1 MTRSSHPVHA
11 HILDFDDDFERT
23 LRRKRKQ
30 PEINPSSSS
39 SEPESEAEMDFEEE
53 QDMAVDNRTI
63 KELSASGLDTAVP
76 LCIQYPRAAVGKT
89 DEFELK
95 SSLLHHIP
103 KYHGLSMEDPNKHL
117 KEFEVVCSSMTP
129 INVDGNILKMKA
141 FPFSLMD
148 KAKDW
153 LYELAPGTVTS
164 WESMKKAFLEKFF
177 PTSRV
182 ILLRKKISGIQ
193 QGPGESFP
201 GYYERFKTLV
211 ASCPQHQMKEELLIQ
226 YFYEGLL
233 PPERQMLDASAGG
246 ALVDKTPVAAKILIA
261 NRALNAQQYEG
272 VGGRDH
278 TLPSPVNEVSAISEL
293 QSQMANL
300 STLISQVV
308 EGSKVQSTA
317 TCSVCSM
324 HGHPTDQ
331 CPQLIENG
339 GWESANAVGYQGQ
352 NQPRYDPFSNTYN
365 PGWRDHPNLKWREPQ
380 QQQGGYRQ
388 PPPGLYQRPFAPPQP
403 HPQTAQSNSGSP
415 LDNDQMLKVLTSL
428 TQGLQNQAKEMSE
441 VKKQIGQMAE
451 FMGQFREEGKLP
463 SSTIVNPKGGF
474 ETDKA
479 IILRSDKEIGTNPKM
494 SKQSPKENEKLLL
507 KEKEVDKAT
516 AREEQPLLQSPKAP
530 TQPNSGKVV
539 PNSTH
544 SNPIPPNVPF
554 PRRFMQSKKEEN
566 EKDILET
573 FRKVQVNIPLLD
585 AIKQVPRYAKFLK
598 ELCTTRRRISN
609 KEVVRVSENVSAVLQ
624 RKLPPKC
631 KDPGSFTI
639 PCVIGNTK
647 FEHAML
653 DLGASIN
660 VMPYSIYASMNLGEL
675 KNDGVII
682 QLADRSNAYPKE
694 VLEDVL
700 VQVNHL
706 IFPADF
712 YVLEMEDSAHS
723 TPLPILLG
731 RPFMKTA
738 RTKIDVF
745 KGTLTME
752 FDGNIIDFNI
762 SEAIRYPIDD
772 HSCFSIDAFD
782 SLAQEYLE
790 SLDRDVLE
798 TTIVQGIELIKN
810 GAEPNHEEI
819 GEMVAALES
828 LPQYVGKSPIPIPI
842 PVSTNKLLPSVI
854 QAPTLELKPL
864 PNHLKYVFLGDKETL
879 PVIIS
884 SSLTAV
890 EEEKLVRVLQEY
902 KTAIGWTLADIK
914 GLSPTTCMHR
924 ILLEEGA
931 KPTREAQRRLN
942 PPMMEVVKKEIIKL
956 LDCGVIYPISDS
968 RWVSPVQ
975 VVPKKSGVTVVK
987 NEENELVPTRI
998 QTGWR
1003 VCIDYRKLNATTRK
1017 DHFPLPFIDQM
1028 LERLAGHSFYCF
1040 LDGYSGYNQIVIAP
1054 DDQEKT
1060 TFTCPFG
1067 TFAYRRMP
1075 FGLCNAPATFQ
1086 RCMVSIFSD
1095 FVEKIIEVFMD
1106 DFSVFGDSF
1115 DGCLTNL
1122 TLILKRCIETNLVL
1136 NWEKCHFMV
1145 KQGIVLGHIVS
1156 EKGIEVDK
1164 SKIGLVR
1171 HLPSPTSVRE
1181 VRSFLGHAGFY
1192 RRFIKDF
1199 SKISIPLCR
1208 LLQKDVPFVFDDKC
1222 EKAFNHLK
1230 QLLTSAPIIVPP
1242 DWSLPFELMCDASDY
1257 ALGAVLGQRKDK
1269 KPHVIYYASRTL
1281 NDAQLNYSTTEKE
1294 LLAVV
1299 FALDKFRSYLLGT
1312 KVIIYSDH
1320 AALKYLLTKKEAKP
1334 RLIRWMLLLQEFD
1347 VEIRDKR
1354 GCENVVAD
1362 HLSRLVHEEDL
1373 LPIPEAFPDEQL
1385 LTIEVSEP
1393 WYADIVNY
1401 IVSKQVPSTITR
1413 HQRDKLKKIARF
1425 YVWDDPYLW
1434 KYCPD
1439 LIIRRCVHDSE
1450 FNSILTFCHTYACGG
1465 HFGTQRTALKVLEC
1479 GFYWP
1484 TIFKDARTFCM
1495 TCDRC
1500 QRTGNIGAKDQ
1511 MPQTPIFSVE
1521 IFDVWGIDF
1530 MGPFPSSH
1538 GFNYILLA
1546 VDYVS
1551 KWVEAK
1557 ATRTNDSKVV
1567 ADFIKTNIFARFG
1580 MPRVLIS
1587 DGGSHFCNRT
1597 IEALLKKYNVTHKVS
1612 TPYHPQTSGQAEV
1625 SNREIKQILEK
1636 TVGPTRKDWSL
1647 RLNDALWAYRTAY
1660 KTPIGMSPFRLI
1672 YGKPCHLPVELE
1684 HRAHWAVKTFN
1695 MNIDAA
1701 GLHRKLQLN
1710 ELEEIRTEAYEN
1722 AHIYKEKTKAAHD
1735 KMIHSKTF
1743 SVGQKVLLFN
1753 SRLRLFPGK
1762 LHSKWIG
1769 PFVVTNVFP
1778 YGAV

>member
-1 MTRSSHPVHA
+1 
-11 HILDFDDDFERT
+11 
-23 LRRKRKQ
+23 
-30 PEINPSSSS
+30 
-39 SEPESEAEMDFEEE
+39 
-53 QDMAVDNRTI
+53 
-63 KELSASGLDTAVP
+63 
-76 LCIQYPRAAVGKT
+76 
-89 DEFELK
+89 
-95 SSLLHHIP
+95 
-103 KYHGLSMEDPNKHL
+103 
-117 KEFEVVCSSMTP
+117 
-129 INVDGNILKMKA
+129 
-141 FPFSLMD
+141 
-148 KAKDW
+148 
-153 LYELAPGTVTS
+153 
-164 WESMKKAFLEKFF
+164 
-177 PTSRV
+177 
-182 ILLRKKISGIQ
+182 
-193 QGPGESFP
+193 
-201 GYYERFKTLV
+201 
-211 ASCPQHQMKEELLIQ
+211 
-226 YFYEGLL
+226 
-233 PPERQMLDASAGG
+233 
-246 ALVDKTPVAAKILIA
+246 
-261 NRALNAQQYEG
+261 
-272 VGGRDH
+272 
-278 TLPSPVNEVSAISEL
+278 
-293 QSQMANL
+293 
-300 STLISQVV
+300 
-308 EGSKVQSTA
+308 
-317 TCSVCSM
+317 
-324 HGHPTDQ
+324 
-331 CPQLIENG
+331 
-339 GWESANAVGYQGQ
+339 
-352 NQPRYDPFSNTYN
+352 
-365 PGWRDHPNLKWREPQ
+365 
-380 QQQGGYRQ
+380 
-388 PPPGLYQRPFAPPQP
+388 
-403 HPQTAQSNSGSP
+403 
-415 LDNDQMLKVLTSL
+415 
-428 TQGLQNQAKEMSE
+428 
-441 VKKQIGQMAE
+441 
-451 FMGQFREEGKLP
+451 
-463 SSTIVNPKGGF
+463 
-474 ETDKA
+474 
-479 IILRSDKEIGTNPKM
+479 M

-530 TQPNSGKVV
+530 TQPNSSKVV

-554 PRRFMQSKKEEN
+554 PCRFMQSKKEEN
-566 EKDILET
+566 EKGILET

-585 AIKQVPRYAKFLK
+585 AIKQIPRFAKFLK

-631 KDPGSFTI
+631 KDP
-639 PCVIGNTK
+639 
-647 FEHAML
+647 
-653 DLGASIN
+653 
-660 VMPYSIYASMNLGEL
+660 
-675 KNDGVII
+675 
-682 QLADRSNAYPKE
+682 
-694 VLEDVL
+694 
-700 VQVNHL
+700 
-706 IFPADF
+706 
-712 YVLEMEDSAHS
+712 
-723 TPLPILLG
+723 
-731 RPFMKTA
+731 
-738 RTKIDVF
+738 
-745 KGTLTME
+745 
-752 FDGNIIDFNI
+752 
-762 SEAIRYPIDD
+762 
-772 HSCFSIDAFD
+772 
-782 SLAQEYLE
+782 
-790 SLDRDVLE
+790 
-798 TTIVQGIELIKN
+798 
-810 GAEPNHEEI
+810 
-819 GEMVAALES
+819 
-828 LPQYVGKSPIPIPI
+828 
-842 PVSTNKLLPSVI
+842 
-854 QAPTLELKPL
+854 
-864 PNHLKYVFLGDKETL
+864 
-879 PVIIS
+879 
-884 SSLTAV
+884 V

-956 LDCGVIYPISDS
+956 LDCGVIYPILDS

-975 VVPKKSGVTVVK
+975 VVQKKSGVTVVK
-987 NEENELVPTRI
+987 NEENELVPTCI

-1028 LERLAGHSFYCF
+1028 LES
-1040 LDGYSGYNQIVIAP
+1040 QIVIAP

-1086 RCMVSIFSD
+1086 RCM
-1095 FVEKIIEVFMD
+1095 
-1106 DFSVFGDSF
+1106 
-1115 DGCLTNL
+1115 
-1122 TLILKRCIETNLVL
+1122 
-1136 NWEKCHFMV
+1136 
-1145 KQGIVLGHIVS
+1145 
-1156 EKGIEVDK
+1156 
-1164 SKIGLVR
+1164 
-1171 HLPSPTSVRE
+1171 
-1181 VRSFLGHAGFY
+1181 
-1192 RRFIKDF
+1192 
-1199 SKISIPLCR
+1199 
-1208 LLQKDVPFVFDDKC
+1208 DVPFVFDYEC

-1230 QLLTSAPIIVPP
+1230 ELLTSAPIIVPP
-1242 DWSLPFELMCDASDY
+1242 YWSLPFELMCDASDY
-1257 ALGAVLGQRKDK
+1257 TLGAVLGQRKDK

-1281 NDAQLNYSTTEKE
+1281 NDAQLNYSTTEIE

-1320 AALKYLLTKKEAKP
+1320 SALKYLLTKKEAKP

-1347 VEIRDKR
+1347 MEIRDKR

-1393 WYADIVNY
+1393 WYSDIVNY

-1439 LIIRRCVHDSE
+1439 QIIRRCVHDSE

-1465 HFGTQRTALKVLEC
+1465 HFGTQRTTLKVLEC
-1479 GFYWP
+1479 AFYWP

-1500 QRTGNIGAKDQ
+1500 QRTGNIGAKYQ

-1530 MGPFPSSH
+1530 MGPFPSSR

-1567 ADFIKTNIFARFG
+1567 ADFIKINIFARFG

-1587 DGGSHFCNRT
+1587 DGGSHFCKRT

-1612 TPYHPQTSGQAEV
+1612 TPYHPQTSGQAEI

-1660 KTPIGMSPFRLI
+1660 ETPIGMSPFRLI

-1710 ELEEIRTEAYEN
+1710 ELEEIRIEAYDN
-1722 AHIYKEKTKAAHD
+1722 AKTMQNTNHYILERTSYEPVV
-1735 KMIHSKTF
+1735 KMLTRNCT
-1743 SVGQKVLLFN
+1743 GQLV
-1753 SRLRLFPGK
+1753 
-1762 LHSKWIG
+1762 I
-1769 PFVVTNVFP
+1769 
-1778 YGAV
+1778 

>member
-1 MTRSSHPVHA
+1 
-11 HILDFDDDFERT
+11 
-23 LRRKRKQ
+23 
-30 PEINPSSSS
+30 
-39 SEPESEAEMDFEEE
+39 
-53 QDMAVDNRTI
+53 
-63 KELSASGLDTAVP
+63 
-76 LCIQYPRAAVGKT
+76 
-89 DEFELK
+89 
-95 SSLLHHIP
+95 
-103 KYHGLSMEDPNKHL
+103 
-117 KEFEVVCSSMTP
+117 
-129 INVDGNILKMKA
+129 
-141 FPFSLMD
+141 
-148 KAKDW
+148 
-153 LYELAPGTVTS
+153 
-164 WESMKKAFLEKFF
+164 
-177 PTSRV
+177 
-182 ILLRKKISGIQ
+182 
-193 QGPGESFP
+193 
-201 GYYERFKTLV
+201 
-211 ASCPQHQMKEELLIQ
+211 
-226 YFYEGLL
+226 
-233 PPERQMLDASAGG
+233 
-246 ALVDKTPVAAKILIA
+246 
-261 NRALNAQQYEG
+261 
-272 VGGRDH
+272 
-278 TLPSPVNEVSAISEL
+278 
-293 QSQMANL
+293 
-300 STLISQVV
+300 
-308 EGSKVQSTA
+308 
-317 TCSVCSM
+317 
-324 HGHPTDQ
+324 
-331 CPQLIENG
+331 
-339 GWESANAVGYQGQ
+339 
-352 NQPRYDPFSNTYN
+352 
-365 PGWRDHPNLKWREPQ
+365 
-380 QQQGGYRQ
+380 
-388 PPPGLYQRPFAPPQP
+388 
-403 HPQTAQSNSGSP
+403 
-415 LDNDQMLKVLTSL
+415 
-428 TQGLQNQAKEMSE
+428 
-441 VKKQIGQMAE
+441 
-451 FMGQFREEGKLP
+451 
-463 SSTIVNPKGGF
+463 
-474 ETDKA
+474 
-479 IILRSDKEIGTNPKM
+479 
-494 SKQSPKENEKLLL
+494 
-507 KEKEVDKAT
+507 
-516 AREEQPLLQSPKAP
+516 
-530 TQPNSGKVV
+530 
-539 PNSTH
+539 
-544 SNPIPPNVPF
+544 
-554 PRRFMQSKKEEN
+554 
-566 EKDILET
+566 
-573 FRKVQVNIPLLD
+573 
-585 AIKQVPRYAKFLK
+585 
-598 ELCTTRRRISN
+598 
-609 KEVVRVSENVSAVLQ
+609 
-624 RKLPPKC
+624 
-631 KDPGSFTI
+631 
-639 PCVIGNTK
+639 
-647 FEHAML
+647 
-653 DLGASIN
+653 
-660 VMPYSIYASMNLGEL
+660 
-675 KNDGVII
+675 
-682 QLADRSNAYPKE
+682 
-694 VLEDVL
+694 
-700 VQVNHL
+700 
-706 IFPADF
+706 
-712 YVLEMEDSAHS
+712 
-723 TPLPILLG
+723 
-731 RPFMKTA
+731 
-738 RTKIDVF
+738 
-745 KGTLTME
+745 
-752 FDGNIIDFNI
+752 
-762 SEAIRYPIDD
+762 
-772 HSCFSIDAFD
+772 
-782 SLAQEYLE
+782 
-790 SLDRDVLE
+790 
-798 TTIVQGIELIKN
+798 
-810 GAEPNHEEI
+810 
-819 GEMVAALES
+819 
-828 LPQYVGKSPIPIPI
+828 
-842 PVSTNKLLPSVI
+842 
-854 QAPTLELKPL
+854 
-864 PNHLKYVFLGDKETL
+864 
-879 PVIIS
+879 
-884 SSLTAV
+884 
-890 EEEKLVRVLQEY
+890 
-902 KTAIGWTLADIK
+902 
-914 GLSPTTCMHR
+914 MHR

-968 RWVSPVQ
+968 RWVSPIQ

-1164 SKIGLVR
+1164 SKIGLIR

-1199 SKISIPLCR
+1199 SKISTPMCR
-1208 LLQKDVPFVFDDKC
+1208 LLQKDVPFVFDD
-1222 EKAFNHLK
+1222 E
-1230 QLLTSAPIIVPP
+1230 S
-1242 DWSLPFELMCDASDY
+1242 
-1257 ALGAVLGQRKDK
+1257 
-1269 KPHVIYYASRTL
+1269 
-1281 NDAQLNYSTTEKE
+1281 
-1294 LLAVV
+1294 
-1299 FALDKFRSYLLGT
+1299 
-1312 KVIIYSDH
+1312 
-1320 AALKYLLTKKEAKP
+1320 LKYLLTKKEAKP

-1347 VEIRDKR
+1347 MEIRDKR

-1362 HLSRLVHEEDL
+1362 HLSRLVHEEDP

-1413 HQRDKLKKIARF
+1413 HQCNKLKKMARF

-1434 KYCPD
+1434 KYSPD
-1439 LIIRRCVHDSE
+1439 QIIRRCVHDSE

-1500 QRTGNIGAKDQ
+1500 QRMGNIGAKDQ

-1567 ADFIKTNIFARFG
+1567 ADFVKTNIFARFG

-1735 KMIHSKTF
+1735 KMIRIQIQSLKTGQEF
-1743 SVGQKVLLFN
+1743 KVNGHRLKPYYECFEEHVVEDVPLHAVGP
-1753 SRLRLFPGK
+1753 SE
-1762 LHSKWIG
+1762 
-1769 PFVVTNVFP
+1769 
-1778 YGAV
+1778 A